1 MQIQL
6 DGGLNASYTF
16 YMSQPPQDKNK
27 AATTAPTENQPA
39 KELPPFIQK
48 LKKFAG
54 LAVSLI
60 QKIKNSQKLKS
71 LLGSIQKLGVRGWL
85 KVAASALL
93 VVASFAAYKYIP
105 HLKNIWK
112 FPYLSSFAPVGEKI
126 LTADSDTEL
135 VKYTNDLLAPQHIVQ
150 LNKIVVNLLPSPRS
164 TQNPMMA
171 FDLYLRADSEE
182 ATVEIKN
189 REKQF
194 QDHLQRFSESLSYDQ
209 ILTEEGKQ
217 TWKLK
222 MRKELNSIL
231 NNGRIRDIY
240 FKNLIIKP

>member
-6 DGGLNASYTF
+6 DGGLNDSYTF
-16 YMSQPPQDKNK
+16 CMSQPPQDKNK
-27 AATTAPTENQPA
+27 TTSPTDSQPA
-39 KELPPFIQK
+39 KELPPIVVK
-48 LKKFAG
+48 LKKV
-54 LAVSLI
+54 LALLISLI
-60 QKIKNSQKLKS
+60 QKIKNSKTLKNFVS
-71 LLGSIQKLGVRGWL
+71 SIKKLGIKGWL
-85 KVAASALL
+85 KVAASLILL
-93 VVASFAAYKYIP
+93 ISTFAVYKYIP
-105 HLKNIWK
+105 YLKNIWK
-112 FPYLSSFAPVGEKI
+112 FPYISSFEAIGKKI
-126 LTADSDTEL
+126 LTADESSE
-135 VKYTNDLLAPQHIVQ
+135 VVRYANDLLAPQHIVQ

-209 ILTEEGKQ
+209 IQTEEGKQ